1 MKPRVLLTVL
11 MDGRFEY
18 SRRKRDVWL
27 PSTDPE
33 SICDAVREEVR
44 YGYCEV
50 HELAIAC

>member
-1 MKPRVLLTVL
+1 MSIHAVKEMFGYT
-11 MDGRFEY
+11 
-18 SRRKRDVWL
+18 

-44 YGYCEV
+44 YGYCDV